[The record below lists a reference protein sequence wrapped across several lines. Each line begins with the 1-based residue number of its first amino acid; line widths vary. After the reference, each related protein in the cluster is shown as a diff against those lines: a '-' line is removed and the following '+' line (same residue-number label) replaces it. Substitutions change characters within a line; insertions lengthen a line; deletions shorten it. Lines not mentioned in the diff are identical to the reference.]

1 MTGFEYEILHGGS
14 NTGLWESAW
23 KTKSTWIKEKGSRQS
38 GSHTLLGSTSA
49 GSTYRCVTTRSTA
62 MPDFLRDEQIE
73 S

>member
-23 KTKSTWIKEKGSRQS
+23 KTKSTWIKEKESRQS
-38 GSHTLLGSTSA
+38 GSHILEVTSA
-49 GSTYRCVTTRSTA
+49 GSTYRRATTRSTA
-62 MPDFLRDEQIE
+62 MPVFLRDEQIE